1 MSEHGSI
8 AGERFPSE
16 YRHSTDQHTGTTIH
30 QLTSAPCINHPPY
43 FLSSALTPDERH
55 LLFTSYRT
63 GVPQLYEIALL
74 DGPIRQL
81 TAVSGLHPYSA
92 VLTAA
97 GGEVLYTRRDQE
109 GGGVIE
115 ALRRD
120 DLTRRVVCRLP
131 GAQFGECSVSADE
144 EWVVTAMKRGERNGI
159 AVAAT
164 SGSGDP
170 VLVEFPRTVI
180 HPQFHPLDSNWIELA
195 ADPAPR
201 MYRVRRDGSGLECLY
216 QHGNDE
222 FVVHETFLGAVGDLV
237 FTEWPRALRRLSW
250 ASGAVSTVVEL
261 NAWHISPNRDGTRIV
276 CDTNHPDRGLLSID
290 VATGATRVI
299 CHPGSSNGGTQWCT
313 SRYALAE
320 DFAHAARTAQEGAA
334 AQQALSWMETPT
346 DTVYGPQWS
355 HPHPAFSPSER
366 FVSYTSDVSGCPQVY
381 LAEL

>member
-1 MSEHGSI
+1 MSEPKSV
-8 AGERFPSE
+8 AGALFLSE
-16 YRHSTDQHTGTTIH
+16 YSRGADRHTGTTIH
-30 QLTSAPCINHPPY
+30 RLTAAPCINHPPY
-43 FLSSALTPDERH
+43 FLTSALTPDERH

-63 GVPQLYEIALL
+63 GAPQLYEIALL

-81 TAVSGLHPYSA
+81 TAVTGLHPYSA
-92 VLTAA
+92 VLAA
-97 GGEVLYTRRDQE
+97 DGEEVLYTRRDEQ

-120 DLTRRVVCRLP
+120 DLSRRPVCRLP
-131 GAQFGECSVSADE
+131 ESQLGECSVSADGN
-144 EWVVTAMKRGERNGI
+144 WVVTAMKRGDRHGI
-159 AVAAT
+159 AVSAT
-164 SGSGDP
+164 SGAGDP
-170 VLVEFPRTVI
+170 VLVEFPRMVI
-180 HPQFHPLDSNWIELA
+180 HPQFHPADSDWIELA

-216 QHGNDE
+216 EHGNDE
-222 FVVHETFLGAVGDLV
+222 FVVHETFLGGIGDVV
-237 FTEWPRALRRLSW
+237 FTVWPRALCRLSW
-250 ASGAVSTVVEL
+250 ASGEISTIVEL
-261 NAWHISPNRDGTRIV
+261 NAWHISPNRAGTRIV

-299 CHPGSSNGGTQWCT
+299 CHPGSSNGGSQWAT

-320 DFAHAARTAQEGAA
+320 DFVRAARTAQAGATA
-334 AQQALSWMETPT
+334 KRALSWMESPT

-366 FVSYTSDVSGCPQVY
+366 YVSYTSDASGNPQVY